1 MSTSSIIVTVVIV
14 VGLAL
19 LGGSVYWAT
28 GMIARLRGRYQDLS
42 RQILAI
48 HQDVAVMRETV
59 AKIQET
65 VARIQEVTVQLER
78 HMVLEQLSDLVRLST
93 NEGIVD
99 QAMASNMLKHIGQLR
114 HDALSTERVSY

>member
-1 MSTSSIIVTVVIV
+1 MSTSSSMVIVVIV

-28 GMIARLRGRYQDLS
+28 GIIARLRRSHQDLS
-42 RQILAI
+42 GRILAI

-59 AKIQET
+59 AKIQE
-65 VARIQEVTVQLER
+65 ATVQLER
-78 HMVLEQLSDLVRLST
+78 QATLEQLSDLVRRST

-99 QAMASNMLKHIGQLR
+99 QAMASKMLTHIGQLK
-114 HDALSTERVSY
+114 HDVLSTERVSY